1 MDIRNVLYILAR
13 AMGDY
18 RAIRKGKAGQRI
30 GRRIIGKILGRL
42 F

>member
-18 RAIRKGKAGQRI
+18 RAIRNGKAGQRI
-30 GRRIIGKILGRL
+30 GRRILGKVLGRL